1 MGFGGGGSNV
11 TLPHTHDSTI
21 TQDGGDLAANIT
33 SFGLAAGSVLYSDGS
48 NIQELVV
55 GSPSNALQVN
65 GAGTAPEWAAASG
78 GTASSQSD
86 RLASTFTTSS
96 ASFVT
101 TGLSIT
107 ENNNAGISI
116 AQFNPMFG
124 GDTTSNFGYAIFNDG
139 VIDNMSYQMTQTGGT
154 HPNGSST
161 YSHTADQSV
170 LTARVA
176 ALEGGSLELEG
187 SATFSSNFVVS
198 EYG

>member
-1 MGFGGGGSNV
+1 MPASGSSISGTV
-11 TLPHTHDSTI
+11 AHTHDSASA
-21 TQDGGDLAANIT
+21 DGGYLLAGTTGMTNLSQGSMLYGDAAEVQTELNIGGASTVLT
-33 SFGLAAGSVLYSDGS
+33 SNGTIPTWGASAS
-48 NIQELVV
+48 
-55 GSPSNALQVN
+55 GSP
-65 GAGTAPEWAAASG
+65 
-78 GTASSQSD
+78 SSQSD
-86 RLASTFTTSS
+86 RLASTFTTTSV
-96 ASFVT
+96 SFVT

-198 EYG
+198 EFG

>member
-1 MGFGGGGSNV
+1 MGDENSLAGTTKAHKHTSPASDGGFLETTETGVTNMSEGSLGYYDSSSVLTELSSGGSGTVLTMGASLPAWGAV
-11 TLPHTHDSTI
+11 TS
-21 TQDGGDLAANIT
+21 
-33 SFGLAAGSVLYSDGS
+33 
-48 NIQELVV
+48 
-55 GSPSNALQVN
+55 
-65 GAGTAPEWAAASG
+65 

-96 ASFVT
+96 SSFVT
-101 TGLSIT
+101 TGLSLT
-107 ENNNAGISI
+107 ENNNTGISI

-124 GDTTSNFGYAIFNDG
+124 GDTTSNFAYAIFNDG

-187 SATFSSNFVVS
+187 SATFSSNFIVS

>member
-1 MGFGGGGSNV
+1 
-11 TLPHTHDSTI
+11 
-21 TQDGGDLAANIT
+21 
-33 SFGLAAGSVLYSDGS
+33 
-48 NIQELVV
+48 
-55 GSPSNALQVN
+55 
-65 GAGTAPEWAAASG
+65 
-78 GTASSQSD
+78 
-86 RLASTFTTSS
+86 
-96 ASFVT
+96 
-101 TGLSIT
+101 
-107 ENNNAGISI
+107 
-116 AQFNPMFG
+116 MFG
-124 GDTTSNFGYAIFNDG
+124 GDTTSNFAYAIFNDG